1 MQINTVRTLYATP
14 PTAAILISTID
25 KNNRNNIAPFAWWNV
40 VSKDPPLI
48 AVSLKPTTHTYRIIK
63 EQAEFTISVPDPELL
78 DAVYQSAHLEREPD
92 EFGKLGL
99 TALSAVKIASPGIKE
114 CQVNIECRF
123 RNEFECGDHFL
134 IIGEVVAVDVRDELV
149 HEDDAVMRNNL
160 KPLAH
165 LTRNKFV
172 TMEGAL
178 LEASAPQT
186 GNEPGKK

>member
-1 MQINTVRTLYATP
+1 MQIDIARTLYATP

-48 AVSLKPTTHTYRIIK
+48 AVSIKPTTHTYRIIK
-63 EQAEFTISVPDPELL
+63 EKAEFTIGIPEPGLL
-78 DAVYQSAHLEREPD
+78 DAVYQSAQLDRESD

-99 TALSAVKIASPGIKE
+99 TAVSPSKITSPKIKE

-160 KPLAH
+160 TPLAH
-165 LTRNKFV
+165 ITGNKFM
-172 TMEGAL
+172 TMEGTI

-186 GNEPGKK
+186 GGKSGKE

>member
-63 EQAEFTISVPDPELL
+63 EQAEFTIGVPDPGLL
-78 DAVYQSAHLEREPD
+78 DAVYLSAHLDREPD
-92 EFGKLGL
+92 EFAKLGL
-99 TALSAVKIASPGIKE
+99 TAVSALQISAPKIKE

-123 RNEFECGDHFL
+123 RNEFECGDHIL
-134 IIGEVVAVDVRDELV
+134 VIGEVVAVDVRDDLV
-149 HEDDAVMRNNL
+149 HEDDAVMRKNL
-160 KPLAH
+160 KPLGH
-165 LTRNKFV
+165 LSGNKFI
-172 TMEGAL
+172 TMEGVN
-178 LEASAPQT
+178 LEASKPQAD
-186 GNEPGKK
+186 NKSGKE